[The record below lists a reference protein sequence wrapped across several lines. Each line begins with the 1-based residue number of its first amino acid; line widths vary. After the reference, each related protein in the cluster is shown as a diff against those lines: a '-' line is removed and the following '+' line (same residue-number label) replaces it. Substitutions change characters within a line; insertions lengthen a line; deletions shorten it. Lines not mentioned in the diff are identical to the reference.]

1 MATIIK
7 PYLFSW
13 TDVEARSDLD
23 RFYLVRD
30 NLPDEKIV
38 MELEDRRGKGR
49 DEFPVRAMWN
59 GIIAGVVFQHMSIES
74 LIRELSRNPALLEAC
89 GFDILPRHKKPVAEL
104 KRNEETGQM
113 EIVRSEA
120 EDAYYYVPDSWN
132 FSRFLKNVIELE
144 EEYGMIT
151 DMTRQLREALMEA
164 LPDFG
169 RHLGYDGKSINS
181 YSTGHKNRDTGKT
194 SDIDADW
201 GKHETKGIDS
211 KTGKPWTKI
220 KSWFGY
226 GLHLIADTQYEIPV
240 AAHVTPASHSEHTEL
255 RSMIKE
261 IFKETPQLGERC
273 DDFVADRGLDSG
285 KIKAQLLDEYGIRPG
300 IDIRELW
307 KDEKNE
313 PGYDPAKPITRP
325 LYPDRADTIVHT
337 EKGTIHCIC
346 PATGEQRDM
355 AFCGFEKDRNTLKY
369 RCPAAANDFFCKGC
383 EECSSAGQVNP
394 GEYGRIVRIKIS
406 EQDRRI
412 FTPIPYGTQS
422 WDRAYNRRSSL
433 ERINSRLDNDFGFEK
448 HYIRGKAKMQT
459 RVGLA
464 TAVMMAMA
472 LGHVRA
478 GRIEQMRSLVRPAA
492 LAA

>member
-13 TDVEARSDLD
+13 ADVEARSDLD

-59 GIIAGVVFQHMSIES
+59 AIIAGVVFQHVSVES

-104 KRNEETGQM
+104 KRNDETGQM

-144 EEYGMIT
+144 ENQGMIT

-181 YSTGHKNRDTGKT
+181 YSTGHKNRDTGET
-194 SDIDADW
+194 SDMDADW
-201 GKHETKGIDS
+201 GKHETKGIAS
-211 KTGKPWTKI
+211 NTGKPWTKI

-226 GLHLIADTQYEIPV
+226 GLHVIADTKYELPV
-240 AAHVTPASHSEHTEL
+240 AVNVTPASTSEHTEL

-261 IFKETPQLGERC
+261 TFEETPELGERC
-273 DDFVADRGLDSG
+273 DDFAADRGLDSG
-285 KIKAQLLDEYGIRPG
+285 KTKALLLDQYAIRPV

-307 KDEKNE
+307 REEKSE
-313 PGYDPAKPITRP
+313 PGYDPENPITRT
-325 LYPDRADTIVHT
+325 LYPDRVDTIVYT
-337 EKGTIHCIC
+337 EKGTVHCIC

-355 AFCGFEKDRNTLKY
+355 VFYGFEAARNTLKY
-369 RCPAAANDFFCKGC
+369 RCPAAVYGFECKGC
-383 EECSSAGQVNP
+383 EECSALGNVSSQG
-394 GEYGRIVRIKIS
+394 YGRVVRINITKG
-406 EQDRRI
+406 DRRI
-412 FTPIPYGTQS
+412 FTPIPHGSPS
-422 WDRAYNRRSSL
+422 WKRAYNRRSSL
-433 ERINSRLDNDFGFEK
+433 ERINSRLDNDFCFEK

-472 LGHVRA
+472 LGHVKA
-478 GRIEQMRSLVRPAA
+478 GRIEQMRSLVRPIA